1 MSIDTDIISNSVKN
15 NKLLLSVVIFI
26 GLVSIT
32 AQTLLIRELLNVF
45 SGNELT
51 YGLAIFGWMILY
63 ACGSGIL
70 GRLADRINPHT
81 KDFGVGIKNQT
92 YVFWLLILLIIVLLP
107 SEICLARSIRPILG
121 IPFGMEI
128 GPALILPIIF
138 ILLAPITIILGFL
151 FSLASRILG
160 NISRVYIFEA
170 AGALLGGLL
179 CTFILFNIP
188 LFPNDSPYGRISIL
202 KYDRSLNFY
211 ENGSF
216 LFSTADVPGAEEI
229 AHLSLLQHPDPK
241 RILLIGGGLGGV
253 LKELTKYQLDKIDY
267 VELDHK
273 LVELAKDLIPDDRRI
288 SLFKQDGVAF
298 INQAPKNYDAI
309 IINLPSPSTAN
320 LNRFYTLEFF
330 EKCKKRLAQNGIL
343 TFHLE
348 TSESYMGRELKRLN
362 QSIYK
367 TFAQAFKNT
376 LIIPGSYNYFFGSE
390 ENLTDDRADL
400 IHRWRSRNIKTTY
413 FRTDTLYYILWPD
426 KLDYVRKAVQFDQ
439 KTRTNTELRPVSYL
453 YQLMLWSSHFNSP
466 LVGIF
471 LSAGNINFVP
481 ALIFVLSLLIALR
494 LFSKPGTR
502 LPIVI
507 ALLGFAGM
515 ATQMIIIYTFQSLHG
530 YLYQNIGLLTAI
542 FMAGLAIGAA
552 LAGRLS
558 DEIKSLRVIIA
569 VFAAYLFLLLF
580 GLKYI
585 PLYFA
590 SFLTALPV
598 GAAFPL
604 AVKIQGGQKTGIGKL
619 AGILYGADLSGSAF
633 AAILASIFFIPV
645 YGIINTGLIA
655 FLSVLCALAFFR

>member
-1 MSIDTDIISNSVKN
+1 MKN
-15 NKLLLSVVIFI
+15 NKLLPYIIIFI
-26 GLVSIT
+26 GLAAVT
-32 AQTLLIRELLNVF
+32 TQTLLVRELLNVF

-70 GRLADRINPHT
+70 GRLADRI
-81 KDFGVGIKNQT
+81 KNQT
-92 YVFWLLILLIIVLLP
+92 AVFWMLILLIVVLLP
-107 SEICLARSIRPILG
+107 SEIYLARSIRPILG

-138 ILLAPITIILGFL
+138 ILLAPVAVILGFL

-179 CTFILFNIP
+179 CTFIVFNLP
-188 LFPNDSPYGRISIL
+188 FFPNDSPYGRISAI
-202 KYDRSLNFY
+202 KYDHSLNFY
-211 ENGSF
+211 QNGGF
-216 LFSTADVPGAEEI
+216 LFSTADVPVAEET

-241 RILLIGGGLGGV
+241 KILLIGGGLGGV
-253 LKELTKYQLDKIDY
+253 LKELIKYPLDRIDY
-267 VELDHK
+267 VELDYK
-273 LVELAKDLIPDDRRI
+273 LVELAKEQIPNDRKI
-288 SLFKQDGVAF
+288 SVFKQDGVAF
-298 INQAPKNYDAI
+298 LNRATQNYDVI

-320 LNRFYTLEFF
+320 LNRFYTLEFL
-330 EKCKKRLAQNGIL
+330 EKCKKHLAENGIV

-348 TSESYMGRELKRLN
+348 TSESYMGRELRRLN
-362 QSIYK
+362 QSVYK
-367 TFAQAFKNT
+367 TFAGVFKNT
-376 LIIPGSYNYFFGSE
+376 LLIPGNFNYYFGSDGK
-390 ENLTDDRADL
+390 LTDDRADL
-400 IHRWRSRNIKTTY
+400 IYRWRSRNIKTTY

-426 KLDYVRKAVQFDQ
+426 KLNYVRKAVEFGP
-439 KTRTNTELRPVSYL
+439 KTEINTELRPISYF

-494 LFSKPGTR
+494 LFSKPSTR

-542 FMAGLAIGAA
+542 FMAGLAIGAT
-552 LAGRLS
+552 LAGRVS
-558 DEIKSLRVIIA
+558 DEGKSLRIIIVI
-569 VFAAYLFLLLF
+569 FALYLLFLLI
-580 GLKYI
+580 GLKSM
-585 PLYFA
+585 PLYLA

-604 AVKIQGGQKTGIGKL
+604 AVKIQGEQKTGIGKL
-619 AGILYGADLSGSAF
+619 AGILYGADLFGSSL
-633 AAILASIFFIPV
+633 AAILASVLFIPV
-645 YGIINTGLIA
+645 FGITGTGLIVFFAILSA
-655 FLSVLCALAFFR
+655 FVAKLRSC

>member
-1 MSIDTDIISNSVKN
+1 
-15 NKLLLSVVIFI
+15 
-26 GLVSIT
+26 
-32 AQTLLIRELLNVF
+32 
-45 SGNELT
+45 
-51 YGLAIFGWMILY
+51 
-63 ACGSGIL
+63 
-70 GRLADRINPHT
+70 
-81 KDFGVGIKNQT
+81 
-92 YVFWLLILLIIVLLP
+92 
-107 SEICLARSIRPILG
+107 
-121 IPFGMEI
+121 
-128 GPALILPIIF
+128 
-138 ILLAPITIILGFL
+138 
-151 FSLASRILG
+151 
-160 NISRVYIFEA
+160 
-170 AGALLGGLL
+170 
-179 CTFILFNIP
+179 
-188 LFPNDSPYGRISIL
+188 
-202 KYDRSLNFY
+202 
-211 ENGSF
+211 
-216 LFSTADVPGAEEI
+216 
-229 AHLSLLQHPDPK
+229 
-241 RILLIGGGLGGV
+241 
-253 LKELTKYQLDKIDY
+253 LDKIDY
-267 VELDHK
+267 VELDYK

-298 INQAPKNYDAI
+298 INQAPQNYDAI

-330 EKCKKRLAQNGIL
+330 EKCKKRLAMNRNGSWLAQNGIL

-376 LIIPGSYNYFFGSE
+376 LVIPGNYNYFFGSDGK
-390 ENLTDDRADL
+390 LTDDRADL

-439 KTRTNTELRPVSYL
+439 NTRTNTELRPVSYL

-542 FMAGLAIGAA
+542 FMAGLAIGAT
-552 LAGRLS
+552 LAGRVS
-558 DEIKSLRVIIA
+558 DEGKSLRIIIVI
-569 VFAAYLFLLLF
+569 FALYLLFLLI
-580 GLKYI
+580 GLKSM
-585 PLYFA
+585 PLYLA

-604 AVKIQGGQKTGIGKL
+604 AVKIQGEQKTGIGKL

-645 YGIINTGLIA
+645 YGIINAGLIA

>member
-1 MSIDTDIISNSVKN
+1 MSIDTDIISNTVKN
-15 NKLLLSVVIFI
+15 NKLLLSIIIFI
-26 GLVSIT
+26 GLTAVT

-63 ACGSGIL
+63 AFGSGIL
-70 GRLADRINPHT
+70 GRLADR
-81 KDFGVGIKNQT
+81 VKNQT
-92 YVFWLLILLIIVLLP
+92 AVFWTLILLIIVLIP
-107 SEICLARSIRPILG
+107 SEIYLARSIRPILG

-128 GPALILPIIF
+128 GPSLIFPITF
-138 ILLAPITIILGFL
+138 ILLAPITIILGLL
-151 FSLASRILG
+151 FSLASKIME
-160 NISRVYIFEA
+160 NISRVYILEA
-170 AGALLGGLL
+170 VGALLGGLL
-179 CTFILFNIP
+179 CTFIIFNIP

-216 LFSTADVPGAEEI
+216 LFSTADVPGAEET

-241 RILLIGGGLGGV
+241 KILLIGGGLGGV
-253 LKELTKYQLDKIDY
+253 LKELIKYPLDEIDY
-267 VELDHK
+267 VELDYK
-273 LVELAKDLIPDDRRI
+273 LIELAKDLIPNDRRI
-288 SLFKQDGVAF
+288 NLFKQDGVAF
-298 INQAPKNYDAI
+298 INQTRQNYDTI

-367 TFAQAFKNT
+367 TFAQVFKNT
-376 LIIPGSYNYFFGSE
+376 LVIPGIYNYFFGSDGK
-390 ENLTDDRADL
+390 LADDRTVL
-400 IHRWRSRNIKTTY
+400 INRWRSRNIKTTY
-413 FRTDTLYYILWPD
+413 FRADTLYYILWPD

-439 KTRTNTELRPVSYL
+439 NTRTNTELRPISYL

-466 LVGIF
+466 LVAVF
-471 LSAGNINFVP
+471 YSAGNINFVP
-481 ALIFVLSLLIALR
+481 ALIFVFSLIIALQ
-494 LFSKPGTR
+494 LLSKPGVR

-542 FMAGLAIGAA
+542 FMSGLAVGAA
-552 LAGRLS
+552 LANRIS
-558 DEIKSLRVIIA
+558 DTAKSLRIVILI
-569 VFAAYLFLLLF
+569 FALYLLLLLV
-580 GLKYI
+580 GLKFM
-585 PLYFA
+585 PLYLA

-598 GAAFPL
+598 GVAFPL
-604 AVKIQGGQKTGIGKL
+604 AVKIQEKYVTGVGKL
-619 AGILYGADLSGSAF
+619 AGILYGADLFGSSF
-633 AAILASIFFIPV
+633 AAILASLFFIPV
-645 YGIINTGLIA
+645 YGTINTGVIA
-655 FLSVLCALAFFR
+655 LLSVLCAFATLR